1 MSEERN
7 YPVAVIGQ
15 ALDRH
20 HRDAKAMREA
30 PWMAEV
36 IELIRREAA
45 SVPAPEQRVDT
56 IPAYLYPH

>member
-7 YPVAVIGQ
+7 YPVAVIEQ

-20 HRDAKAMREA
+20 HRDAKAMRDA

-36 IELIRREAA
+36 IELIMHEAA
-45 SVPAPEQRVDT
+45 SVPTPEQRVDT

>member
-7 YPVAVIGQ
+7 YPVAVIEQ

-20 HRDAKAMREA
+20 YQDAKAMREA

-36 IELIRREAA
+36 IELIMHEAA